1 LSALE
6 GAGEQC
12 AAVPFAKVA
21 SVAAGCHN
29 DQWQCESQLVGARG
43 VKHRKLPQLNTSYEM
58 LSEATAPGVARA
70 NKPWWEKR
78 LDLLT

>member
-1 LSALE
+1 
-6 GAGEQC
+6 
-12 AAVPFAKVA
+12 
-21 SVAAGCHN
+21 
-29 DQWQCESQLVGARG
+29 
-43 VKHRKLPQLNTSYEM
+43 M

>member
-1 LSALE
+1 M
-6 GAGEQC
+6 
-12 AAVPFAKVA
+12 
-21 SVAAGCHN
+21 
-29 DQWQCESQLVGARG
+29 GARG